1 MTIRKLCHGL
11 CESVLVAL
19 VLYLGTPTMA
29 QIPARPRPVS
39 SSISVETSQQLFA
52 TMCALDAAGFDANAN
67 TLDIY
72 PADAA
77 LRARLLQLKG
87 PAVDAMRQFYAQH
100 QFANSDETLSPFLS
114 FALVV
119 GPPPRF
125 RYLIGHDEIPPA
137 VLSIDGFGEI
147 LSKLYVEA
155 QLEHEWASV
164 EPEVDREVERLTN
177 PVRQIVFQ
185 STAYLREI
193 QTPTDRSFTVLVEP
207 LVGERVNFR
216 NIGNHYSI
224 IVGPGPV
231 LPLGDI
237 RHAMFHFLLDPLT
250 LKYQQ
255 TISTRRALLEIASR
269 APQLPASFQND
280 FVGLF
285 DECLVRAVELRV
297 RKLPA
302 EQLESALVANDRTGF
317 ILVRPIYQQLIVFEK
332 SEPAMSLYFPSLVQ
346 GINVGAEQKRLQNLQ
361 FASAMEVVPAG
372 GIQGE
377 NGGNA
382 PETQLD
388 QEFTRG
394 DRQIALQDAVGAAAT
409 FQGILNEHPNQPRAL
424 YGLALASVLQGQGE
438 KAENLFEQVVS
449 MPPPGSTAAAAPSP
463 SILAWSHVYLGR
475 IRDLQGER
483 EPAIKEYRAALGVN
497 GAPEAARVA
506 AQQGIDKP
514 YRPAQTA
521 PSQ

>member
-1 MTIRKLCHGL
+1 M
-11 CESVLVAL
+11 
-19 VLYLGTPTMA
+19 PT
-29 QIPARPRPVS
+29 
-39 SSISVETSQQLFA
+39 
-52 TMCALDAAGFDANAN
+52 N
-67 TLDIY
+67 
-72 PADAA
+72 
-77 LRARLLQLKG
+77 
-87 PAVDAMRQFYAQH
+87 
-100 QFANSDETLSPFLS
+100 
-114 FALVV
+114 
-119 GPPPRF
+119 
-125 RYLIGHDEIPPA
+125 
-137 VLSIDGFGEI
+137 
-147 LSKLYVEA
+147 
-155 QLEHEWASV
+155 
-164 EPEVDREVERLTN
+164 
-177 PVRQIVFQ
+177 
-185 STAYLREI
+185 
-193 QTPTDRSFTVLVEP
+193 RSFTVLVEP

-302 EQLESALVANDRTGF
+302 DQLESALAADDRTGF

-346 GINVGAEQKRLQNLQ
+346 GINVAGEQKRLQNFQ
-361 FASAMEVVPAG
+361 FASAAEAVPAG

-377 NGGNA
+377 NAGN
-382 PETQLD
+382 PETPLE

-394 DRQIALQDAVGAAAT
+394 DRQIALQDAAGAAAT

-424 YGLALASVLQGQGE
+424 YGLALASVLQGHDE
-438 KAENLFEQVVS
+438 KAENLFEQVVN
-449 MPPPGSTAAAAPSP
+449 MPPSGSSPAAVAPSP

-475 IRDLQGER
+475 IHDLQNER
-483 EPAIKEYRAALGVN
+483 EPAIREYRAALGVN

-506 AQQGIDKP
+506 AQQGVDKP
-514 YRPAQTA
+514 YRPAPSA

>member
-1 MTIRKLCHGL
+1 MTIRKFCRGL
-11 CESVLVAL
+11 CGPVFAAV
-19 VLYLGTPTMA
+19 VLYLGTPATA
-29 QIPARPRPVS
+29 QTPARPQPVS
-39 SSISVETSQQLFA
+39 SSISVKTSPQLFA
-52 TMCALDAAGFDANAN
+52 TMCALDAAGFDANSN

-77 LRARLLQLKG
+77 LRARMLQLKG

-125 RYLIGHDEIPPA
+125 RYLISHDEIPPA
-137 VLSIDGFGEI
+137 VLSIDGFGDI

-155 QLEHEWASV
+155 NLDREWASV
-164 EPEVDREVERLTN
+164 EPEVDREVARLTS

-193 QTPTDRSFTVLVEP
+193 QTPRDRTFTVLVEP

-302 EQLESALVANDRTGF
+302 DQLESALAADDRTGF

-332 SEPAMSLYFPSLVQ
+332 SEPAMSLYFPRLVD
-346 GINVGAEQKRLQNLQ
+346 GINVAKEEQRLQGFR
-361 FASAMEVVPAG
+361 FASATEKVQAAG
-372 GIQGE
+372 MQGE
-377 NGGNA
+377 DAGTDT
-382 PETQLD
+382 ETPLEK
-388 QEFTRG
+388 EFTRG
-394 DRQIALQDAVGAAAT
+394 DRQIAC
-409 FQGILNEHPNQPRAL
+409 PCRRPRL
-424 YGLALASVLQGQGE
+424 
-438 KAENLFEQVVS
+438 
-449 MPPPGSTAAAAPSP
+449 
-463 SILAWSHVYLGR
+463 
-475 IRDLQGER
+475 
-483 EPAIKEYRAALGVN
+483 
-497 GAPEAARVA
+497 
-506 AQQGIDKP
+506 
-514 YRPAQTA
+514 
-521 PSQ
+521 